1 MENWIDGFLES
12 RGWNAPVVTD
22 ENLMMEYPACVYTFA
37 DGRRVIALAPEME
50 EAVPEIPEGA
60 SLNEV
65 LDILFDLSEITVHP
79 ERVTGF
85 YAPADFPANGE
96 ELPDADEA
104 GLHALMDAVSEE
116 DRARGEVTA
125 QDDFTCCIVEN
136 GRMLAAAGAVAAER
150 YCGYFRIGAPRCAG
164 TRPWRANRIRADPK
178 DSEGGV
184 GNALPCR
191 KRQPAVDA
199 SGGKNR
205 ARTRIRHGWRT
216 VGFPAVNT
224 QKVTSISVALV
235 MLKIK

>member
-1 MENWIDGFLES
+1 
-12 RGWNAPVVTD
+12 
-22 ENLMMEYPACVYTFA
+22 
-37 DGRRVIALAPEME
+37 
-50 EAVPEIPEGA
+50 
-60 SLNEV
+60 
-65 LDILFDLSEITVHP
+65 
-79 ERVTGF
+79 
-85 YAPADFPANGE
+85 
-96 ELPDADEA
+96 
-104 GLHALMDAVSEE
+104 MDAVSEE

-125 QDDFTCCIVEN
+125 QDDFTCCIIEN
-136 GRMLAAAGAVAAER
+136 GRMLAAAGAVAENGIADISVLVRPDARER
-150 YCGYFRIGAPRCAG
+150 GLGAQ
-164 TRPWRANRIRADPK
+164 TVSRADPK

-216 VGFPAVNT
+216 VAFPAVNT

>member
-50 EAVPEIPEGA
+50 EAVPEIPEDA

-104 GLHALMDAVSEE
+104 
-116 DRARGEVTA
+116 
-125 QDDFTCCIVEN
+125 
-136 GRMLAAAGAVAAER
+136 
-150 YCGYFRIGAPRCAG
+150 
-164 TRPWRANRIRADPK
+164 
-178 DSEGGV
+178 
-184 GNALPCR
+184 
-191 KRQPAVDA
+191 
-199 SGGKNR
+199 
-205 ARTRIRHGWRT
+205 
-216 VGFPAVNT
+216 
-224 QKVTSISVALV
+224 
-235 MLKIK
+235 

>member
-37 DGRRVIALAPEME
+37 DGRRAIALAPEME
-50 EAVPEIPEGA
+50 EAVPEIPEDA

-65 LDILFDLSEITVHP
+65 LEHPVRP
-79 ERVTGF
+79 ERNHGASRARDRLLRPGGF
-85 YAPADFPANGE
+85 PGNRE

-136 GRMLAAAGAVAAER
+136 GRMLAAAGAVAEN
-150 YCGYFRIGAPRCAG
+150 GI
-164 TRPWRANRIRADPK
+164 AD
-178 DSEGGV
+178 
-184 GNALPCR
+184 
-191 KRQPAVDA
+191 
-199 SGGKNR
+199 
-205 ARTRIRHGWRT
+205 
-216 VGFPAVNT
+216 
-224 QKVTSISVALV
+224 ISVPVRPDARDAASAR
-235 MLKIK
+235 KPYPR